1 MTPLPEAVLKGI
13 GEFNRREF
21 FESHE
26 TLEDA
31 WNEESGA
38 LRTFYQGLIQI
49 AVGCAHIQRGN
60 YEGATHLLAR
70 GQAKVANTL
79 AADPGL
85 DASGLLAQTAACE
98 SHLRDLGPG
107 RIAEFDPAR
116 YPVVR
121 VVP

>member
-1 MTPLPEAVLKGI
+1 MSPLPEAVLKGI

-31 WNEESGA
+31 WNEESGV
-38 LRTFYQGLIQI
+38 LRIFYQGLIQI

-60 YEGATHLLAR
+60 FTGAGHMLAR
-70 GQAKVANTL
+70 GQAKLAETAAFSPGIDAKALL
-79 AADPGL
+79 AAA
-85 DASGLLAQTAACE
+85 ASCE
-98 SHLRDLGPG
+98 DEMRRLGPE

-116 YPVVR
+116 YPVLILS
-121 VVP
+121 P

>member
-1 MTPLPEAVLKGI
+1 MTPLPGSVLKGI
-13 GEFNRREF
+13 EEFNRREF

-31 WNEESGA
+31 WNEENGA
-38 LRTFYQGLIQI
+38 LRVFYQGVIQI

-70 GQAKVANTL
+70 GQAKVEETL
-79 AADPGL
+79 VADPGM
-85 DASGLLAQTAACE
+85 DAPGFLKAVAACE
-98 SHLRDLGPG
+98 THLRELGPG

-116 YPVVR
+116 YPVIR
-121 VVP
+121 VNP